1 MIDKLTY
8 DQVLAISNE
17 LRKNAEIIHNL
28 IKDKESSELND
39 FVATVEGYSKYLET
53 VVEINKDADQ
63 ALQELKQKK

>member
-28 IKDKESSELND
+28 VKDKESSELND